1 MGSTNHNTAKMMN
14 VRLKIWRQE
23 GPKAKGAFEEYS
35 LKDILTDM
43 SFLEMLDVLNETLL
57 KQGKRPVEFESDCR
71 EGICGT
77 CSLVVSGQ
85 AHGPIRGATT
95 CQLYMRSFKSDEL
108 ITIEPWRA
116 KSFPVI
122 RDLVTDRRAFDRIQM
137 AGGFTGA
144 KTGPHA
150 DANAMLIPKDLADRA
165 MDAAACI
172 GCGAC
177 VAACPNASAS
187 LFTSAKITQLA
198 LLPQGHP
205 LRKQRVIKM
214 VDQMDKEGF
223 GNCSNLGECEAAC
236 PKKISIQNIT
246 IMKQEYFKAALA
258 ADFREGMGSAD
269 GGA

>member
-1 MGSTNHNTAKMMN
+1 MSASQGKTINI
-14 VRLKIWRQE
+14 RLKVWRQE
-23 GPKAKGAFEEYS
+23 SPEALGFFEEHE
-35 LKDILTDM
+35 LKNVLVDM
-43 SFLEMLDVLNETLL
+43 SFLEMLDVLNEQII
-57 KQGKRPVEFESDCR
+57 KSGKRPLEFESDCR

-77 CSLVVSGQ
+77 CSLMVQGQ
-85 AHGPIRGATT
+85 AHGPVRGATT
-95 CQLYMRSFKSDEL
+95 CQLYMRAFQDGEL

-116 KSFPVI
+116 KAFPVL

-137 AGGFTGA
+137 AGGYTGA

-150 DANAMLIPKDLADRA
+150 DANAILVPKDLADRA

-198 LLPQGHP
+198 LLPQGQVD
-205 LRKQRVIKM
+205 RKRRVIRM

-223 GNCSNLGECEAAC
+223 GSCSNLQECEAAC
-236 PKKISIQNIT
+236 PKKISIQNIA
-246 IMKQEYFKAALA
+246 IMKQEYLKAAFA
-258 ADFREGMGSAD
+258 ADFRAGLGSAD

>member
-1 MGSTNHNTAKMMN
+1 MEHSAAKKMK

-23 GPKAKGAFEEYS
+23 GPKAQGRFEEYS
-35 LKDILTDM
+35 LDDVLTDM
-43 SFLEMLDVLNETLL
+43 SFLEMLDVLNEKLL
-57 KQGKRPVEFESDCR
+57 KEGKRPVEFESDCR

-77 CSLVVSGQ
+77 CSLMVSGQ
-85 AHGPIRGATT
+85 AHGPLRGATT
-95 CQLYMRSFKSDEL
+95 CQLYMRSFKDGEL

-116 KSFPVI
+116 KAFPII

-137 AGGFTGA
+137 AGGYTGA

-150 DANAMLIPKDLADRA
+150 DANAILISKELADRA

-187 LFTSAKITQLA
+187 LFTSAKISQLM

-205 LRKQRVIKM
+205 LRKDRVIGM

-236 PKKISIQNIT
+236 PKKISIQNIA
-246 IMKQEYFKAALA
+246 IMKREYLKAALS
-258 ADFREGMGSAD
+258 ADFREGLSE
-269 GGA
+269 

>member
-1 MGSTNHNTAKMMN
+1 MSSAKKIN
-14 VRLKIWRQE
+14 IKLKIWRQE
-23 GPKAKGAFEEYS
+23 NEKDSGRFEEFS
-35 LKDILTDM
+35 MSDVLTDM
-43 SFLEMLDVLNETLL
+43 SFLEMMDTLNE
-57 KQGKRPVEFESDCR
+57 KIIKSGKRPIEFESDCR

-77 CSLVVSGQ
+77 CSLMISGQ
-85 AHGPIRGATT
+85 AHGPVRGATT
-95 CQLYMRSFKSDEL
+95 CQLYMRSFQDGEV

-116 KSFPVI
+116 KAFPII

-137 AGGFTGA
+137 AGGYTGA

-187 LFTSAKITQLA
+187 LFTAAKITQFA
-198 LLPQGHP
+198 LLPQGAP
-205 LRKQRVIKM
+205 LRKQRAQNM
-214 VDQMDKEGF
+214 VLQMDKEGF
-223 GNCSNLGECEAAC
+223 GSCSNLGECEAAC

-258 ADFREGMGSAD
+258 ADFREGMGSAE

>member
-1 MGSTNHNTAKMMN
+1 MSSEKKINIK
-14 VRLKIWRQE
+14 LKIWRQE
-23 GPKAKGAFEEYS
+23 STNTPGRFEDFS
-35 LKDILTDM
+35 LDGILTDM
-43 SFLEMLDVLNETLL
+43 SFLEMMDTLNEKLIHE
-57 KQGKRPVEFESDCR
+57 GKRPVEFESDCR

-77 CSLVVSGQ
+77 CSLMISGQ

-95 CQLYMRSFKSDEL
+95 CQLYMRSFTDGEL

-116 KSFPVI
+116 KAFPVL

-137 AGGFTGA
+137 AGGYTGA

-150 DANAMLIPKDLADRA
+150 DANAMLISKDLADRA

-187 LFTSAKITQLA
+187 LFTAAKITQFA
-198 LLPQGHP
+198 LLPQGEP
-205 LRKQRVIKM
+205 MRVQRATAM
-214 VDQMDKEGF
+214 VTQMDKEGF

-236 PKKISIQNIT
+236 PKKISIQTIA
-246 IMKQEYFKAALA
+246 IMKREYFFAALA
-258 ADFREGMGSAD
+258 ADYREGLGSAD

>member
-1 MGSTNHNTAKMMN
+1 MK

-23 GPKAKGAFEEYS
+23 SRQDAGRFEEYT
-35 LKDILTDM
+35 LDQIIPDM
-43 SFLEMLDVLNETLL
+43 SFLEMMDVLNEKLL
-57 KQGKRPVEFESDCR
+57 KEGKRPVEFESDCR

-77 CSLVVSGQ
+77 CSLMISGQ

-95 CQLYMRSFKSDEL
+95 CQLYMRSFADGEL

-116 KSFPVI
+116 KAFPVV

-137 AGGFTGA
+137 AGGYTGA
-144 KTGPHA
+144 KTGAHA
-150 DANAMLIPKDLADRA
+150 DANAILIPKDIADRA

-187 LFTSAKITQLA
+187 LFTSAKISQFA
-198 LLPQGHP
+198 LLPQGQAD
-205 LRKQRVIKM
+205 RTRRVIRM

-223 GNCSNLGECEAAC
+223 GSCSNLGECEAAC
-236 PKKISIQNIT
+236 PKKISIQNIA
-246 IMKQEYFKAALA
+246 IMKQEYFKAAIA
-258 ADFREGMGSAD
+258 ADFRVGMSD
-269 GGA
+269 GDGA

>member
-1 MGSTNHNTAKMMN
+1 MN
-14 VRLKIWRQE
+14 IRLRVWRQE
-23 GPKAKGAFEEYS
+23 SREAQGFFEEHE
-35 LKDILTDM
+35 LKNVLTAM
-43 SFLEMLDVLNETLL
+43 SFLEMLDVLNEQII
-57 KQGKRPVEFESDCR
+57 KSGKRPLEFESDCR

-77 CSLVVSGQ
+77 CSLMVQGQ
-85 AHGPIRGATT
+85 AHGPVRGATT
-95 CQLYMRSFKSDEL
+95 CQLYMRSFVDGET

-116 KSFPVI
+116 KAFPVI

-137 AGGFTGA
+137 AGGYTGA

-150 DANAMLIPKDLADRA
+150 DANAILIPKDLADRA

-187 LFTSAKITQLA
+187 LFTSAKVTQLA
-198 LLPQGHP
+198 LLPQGQAD
-205 LRKQRVIKM
+205 RKRRVIRM

-223 GNCSNLGECEAAC
+223 GSCSNLQECEAAC
-236 PKKISIQNIT
+236 PKKISIQNIA
-246 IMKQEYFKAALA
+246 ILKQEYLKAAFA

>member
-1 MGSTNHNTAKMMN
+1 MNNVKSKTMN
-14 VRLKIWRQE
+14 VRLKIWRQD
-23 GPKAKGAFEEYS
+23 GPKTPGKFEEFS

-43 SFLEMLDVLNETLL
+43 SFLEMLDVLNE
-57 KQGKRPVEFESDCR
+57 QQIHEGKRPIEFESDCR

-77 CSLVVSGQ
+77 CSLMVSGQ

-95 CQLYMRSFKSDEL
+95 CQVYMRSFQDNEL

-116 KSFPVI
+116 SAFPII
-122 RDLVTDRRAFDRIQM
+122 RDLVTDRRAFDRIIA
-137 AGGFTGA
+137 AGGYVSV

-150 DANAMLIPKDLADRA
+150 DANAMLVAKDLADRA

-205 LRKQRVIKM
+205 ERTRRVIGM

-223 GNCSNLGECEAAC
+223 GACSNLQECEAAC

-246 IMKQEYFKAALA
+246 IMKQEYLKAAIS
-258 ADFREGMGSAD
+258 ADFRAGMGSAD

>member
-1 MGSTNHNTAKMMN
+1 MATKTTAKTIN
-14 VRLKIWRQE
+14 IRLKIWRQE
-23 GPKAKGAFEEYS
+23 NAQDQGRFENFS
-35 LKDILTDM
+35 LNNVLTDM
-43 SFLEMLDVLNETLL
+43 SFLEMMDTLNEKIL
-57 KQGKRPVEFESDCR
+57 KEGKRPIEFESDCR

-77 CSLVVSGQ
+77 CSLMVSGQ
-85 AHGPIRGATT
+85 AHGPVRGATT
-95 CQLYMRSFKSDEL
+95 CQLYMRSFQNDEL

-116 KSFPVI
+116 KAFPIV
-122 RDLVTDRRAFDRIQM
+122 RDLVTDRRAFDRIMM
-137 AGGFTGA
+137 AGGYTGA

-150 DANAMLIPKDLADRA
+150 DANAILIPKDLAERA

-205 LRKQRVIKM
+205 ERKQRAIRM
-214 VDQMDKEGF
+214 VGQMDHEGF
-223 GNCSNLGECEAAC
+223 GSCSNLQECEAAC
-236 PKKISIQNIT
+236 PKRISIQNIA

-258 ADFREGMGSAD
+258 ADYREGMSD
-269 GGA
+269 GDGA

>member
-1 MGSTNHNTAKMMN
+1 MTMESKQVESKPKTIN

-23 GPKAKGAFEEYS
+23 GPQDQGRFEEFE
-35 LKDILTDM
+35 LNDILTEM
-43 SFLEMLDVLNETLL
+43 SFLEMLDVLNE
-57 KQGKRPVEFESDCR
+57 KVMREGKRAIEFESDCR

-77 CSLVVSGQ
+77 CSLMVSGQ

-95 CQLYMRSFKSDEL
+95 CQLYMRSFQNNEL

-116 KSFPVI
+116 KAFPVI
-122 RDLVTDRRAFDRIQM
+122 RDLVTDRRAFDRIIM
-137 AGGFTGA
+137 AGGYVST

-150 DANAMLIPKDLADRA
+150 DANATLIPKDIAERA

-205 LRKQRVIKM
+205 ERKARAKQM
-214 VDQMDKEGF
+214 VQQMDDEGF
-223 GNCSNLGECEAAC
+223 GSCSNLQECEAAC
-236 PKKISIQNIT
+236 PKKISIQNIA
-246 IMKQEYFKAALA
+246 IMKQEYLKSALSS
-258 ADFREGMGSAD
+258 DY
-269 GGA
+269 